1 MPQPARPDDPVPSA
15 PTFAKLRKVPA
26 WRLLAEAITERILD
40 GAMRPGDVLPTEA
53 ELCLQFGV
61 NRSTVREGVRVLE
74 EAGLLKRES
83 AKRLVV
89 SRPSRQDIG
98 AQLERALVLHEVT
111 FDELTEA
118 MAALEPEMARLA
130 ASRVH
135 AGGGLQELEAN
146 LVETERAL
154 AAGRSLVELD
164 IAFHGLV
171 ATLSGNRALMLAREP
186 MSRLFYHA
194 FEPVM
199 KDVPEAGV
207 RLLVA
212 HRAIVDAIRRGSA
225 EDAERWMQ
233 KHVRDFKR
241 GYDRTGRDPSEP
253 LGRLPA
259 S

>member
-15 PTFAKLRKVPA
+15 PTFARLRKVPA

-40 GAMRPGDVLPTEA
+40 GGMRPGDVLPTEA

-130 ASRVH
+130 ATR
-135 AGGGLQELEAN
+135 ARADELRALEAN
-146 LVETERAL
+146 LTETERAL
-154 AAGRSLVELD
+154 AAGLSLVELD

-253 LGRLPA
+253 LGRLPNA
-259 S
+259 